1 MPIFNF
7 KSPSVF
13 NSKSPSVFNS
23 KSPSAVFTVSD
34 DSDVINF
41 LKSNGDQYVNADTA
55 LQNSDIYSIVMQLSG
70 DLATVKYKA
79 NMPRAQGII
88 DNPSATAN
96 GHAFWQ
102 SMFAQLMLAG
112 ECFAYR
118 WRNNNGVDLRWEYL
132 RPSQVSTY
140 LLEDGS
146 GLVYTVTFD
155 EPEIGIKEYVPQSD
169 MIHMRLLSKT
179 GGMTGVSPLS
189 ALVNEL
195 SIKDASDNLTIN
207 ALKQSIIS
215 PGVLSIEK
223 GGLLSAKQK
232 AARSRQ
238 FMQQISNSNNGPIVI
253 DDLETYTP
261 LEIKAN
267 VATLLNQVDWTS
279 TQIAKVFGVPDSY
292 LNGQGDQQSSLT
304 MIKGMYANALNR
316 YVKAIVSEMD
326 SKLSANITADIRPA
340 IDPLGDDFAST
351 LSGLAKDG
359 TIANNQATWMLQN
372 VGYLPEDMPD
382 AEKQP
387 VNQIVVK
394 GGETENDEENS
405 D

>member
-7 KSPSVF
+7 ARSST
-13 NSKSPSVFNS
+13 
-23 KSPSAVFTVSD
+23 AAFTVSD

-41 LKSNGDQYVNADTA
+41 LKSNGNQYVNADTA

-146 GLVYTVTFD
+146 GLVYTVAFD
-155 EPEIGIKEYVPQSD
+155 EPEIGVKENVPQSD

-195 SIKDASDNLTIN
+195 SIKDASNDLTIS

-215 PGVLSIEK
+215 PGVLSVK
-223 GGLLSAKQK
+223 HGSLLDWKMKS
-232 AARSRQ
+232 ARSRQ
-238 FMQQISNSNNGPIVI
+238 FMKQISSSNNGPIVI
-253 DDLETYTP
+253 DDGENYTP
-261 LEIKAN
+261 LEIKSN

-316 YVKAIVSEMD
+316 YVEAIVGELNN
-326 SKLSANITADIRPA
+326 KLSAEITADIRPA

-359 TIANNQATWMLQN
+359 TIANNQAIWMLQN
-372 VGYLPEDMPD
+372 AGYLPADMPD

-387 VNQIVVK
+387 VQQVVIQPTK
-394 GGETENDEENS
+394 GGESENDNS
-405 D
+405 TNQGSDQ